1 MDALSL
7 LFVDDE
13 EDFRAPISD
22 ILRSQ
27 GINVCEASSSKE
39 MDCWLASNTADLILL
54 DVNLPGESGFDIAQR
69 LKQNTNISIIMLTA
83 YGSVE
88 NRIEGL
94 TRGAD
99 YYLPKPVDIRELLAV
114 IHNLAARS
122 QVTDA
127 LASCWTLNTTTWSLT
142 TPDAVRHELNK
153 SELLILSELAR
164 TPGEPVSKSDLYTAI
179 GMPDYSPDSR
189 TLEVQISRLRKRF
202 TTEEYSIPLKTLHSI
217 GYLFND
223 DIQIVD

>member
-1 MDALSL
+1 MDALKL

-27 GINVCEASSSKE
+27 EINVSEVGSGKE
-39 MDCWLASNTADLILL
+39 MDAWLAGNTPDLILL

-69 LKQNTNISIIMLTA
+69 LKQNSNVSIIMLTA

-114 IHNLAARS
+114 INNLTARS
-122 QVTDA
+122 AAEPTA
-127 LASCWTLNTTTWSLT
+127 WTLNTTAWSLT
-142 TPDAVRHELNK
+142 TPDGVRHDLNK

-202 TTEEYSIPLKTLHSI
+202 TTEDYSIPLKTLHSI

-223 DIQIVD
+223 DVHIVD